1 MMLKYS
7 FISRKMK
14 EFTFVFAILVG
25 RKRYL
30 LGDARRKT
38 ITKLLLMFREREL
51 EIAITVIVCQSK
63 GCFNVGIRWISD
75 HVPLEPLSFQLE
87 FDFS

>member
-14 EFTFVFAILVG
+14 EFTFVFAILVS

-38 ITKLLLMFREREL
+38 ITKLLLMFRERVRNRDYRYCL
-51 EIAITVIVCQSK
+51 SK
-63 GCFNVGIRWISD
+63 QRM
-75 HVPLEPLSFQLE
+75 FQRRNSL
-87 FDFS
+87 DF

>member
-14 EFTFVFAILVG
+14 EFTFVFAILVS

-38 ITKLLLMFREREL
+38 ITKLLLMFRERVTNRDYPYCL
-51 EIAITVIVCQSK
+51 SK
-63 GCFNVGIRWISD
+63 QRM
-75 HVPLEPLSFQLE
+75 FQRRNSL
-87 FDFS
+87 DF